1 MENKSIPRTIMHLDM
16 DAFFAAVE
24 VLDNPA
30 LSGKCLVVGGHSK
43 RGVVAAASYEARRY
57 GIHSAMPMFQARQL
71 CADIVVVAPRRK
83 RYGQI
88 SRQVMAIIRTVSP
101 RVEQI
106 SIDEAYADVTGCER
120 LHGPPGKMAKDLK
133 QRIKDTIRL
142 TCSIGIAPNKFLAKI
157 ASDIDKPD
165 GLTVVEPDDVP
176 GFIQALPIQKVPG
189 VGKHTLKILNEIGV
203 RTLGDIAAYPETM
216 LYHRFGKFGRRLVQ
230 LAGGIEGAPVTPQ
243 APAKSISGEETL
255 ALDTQD
261 KEKLKT
267 HLMRHAEDV
276 GRQLRRI
283 NLKARTVTLKIK
295 HNDFKQVT
303 RSKTIKRATHS
314 TEIIYREANQLLTR
328 YRLTRPVRLIGVGVS
343 SLTTEDTPEQM
354 DLFGSRNDKNA
365 SWEQVDRVV
374 DAITEK
380 FGQNSIHKAR
390 LKDIDP

>member
-57 GIHSAMPMFQARQL
+57 GIHSAMPMFQARRL

-83 RYGQI
+83 RYGRI

-133 QRIKDTIRL
+133 QRIKNAIRL

-157 ASDIDKPD
+157 ASDMDKPD
-165 GLTVVEPDDVP
+165 GLTVVEPEDVP

-189 VGKHTLKILNEIGV
+189 VGKHTWKILNEIGV

-230 LAGGIEGAPVTPQ
+230 LAGGIEETPVTPQ

-255 ALDTQD
+255 AVDTQD

-276 GRQLRRI
+276 GRQLRQI

-295 HNDFKQVT
+295 HSDFKQVT

-328 YRLTRPVRLIGVGVS
+328 YRLTRPVRLIGMGVS
-343 SLTTEDTPEQM
+343 SLTTEDTPEQL
-354 DLFGSRNDKNA
+354 DLFGSRNDKNT

-374 DAITEK
+374 DAITDK

-390 LKDIDP
+390 LKEIDP